1 MDFTHTLEELK
12 VQGAELVEKVK
23 ELIHEGTV
31 RRIIIK
37 DGSGH
42 TFMEIPLSL
51 AAIGVI
57 AVPILSA
64 LGALAAM
71 AADFTVV
78 IERTEPRAGA
88 ASASSSP
95 SGPPPPAV

>member
-12 VQGAELVEKVK
+12 VQGAELVDKVK

-37 DGSGH
+37 DGAGN

-78 IERTEPRAGA
+78 IERSEPRSGAAGA
-88 ASASSSP
+88 TSST
-95 SGPPPPAV
+95 GTPPPAA